1 MKLLAKQN
9 KAVYYLKDSDTTE
22 LLYGGAAGGGK
33 SALGC
38 LWLIESCQR
47 FEGSRWL
54 MGRSKLKTL
63 KETTLNTFFDLCSEL
78 GISDQYVYNGQTNT
92 ILWNNGSSIVLKDLF
107 LYPSDPNF
115 DSLGSLEICGGF
127 IDECNQ
133 IVYKAWQVSKSRMRY
148 KLLDYCDKCGS
159 QHKQNVLKT
168 EIIEGVEVI
177 TQWICDNNHTSNGL
191 KPMIFGTCNPAKN
204 WVYKKFYIADKN
216 ESLPSYRRFIQ
227 ALPTDNPHLPESY
240 LQSLRELD
248 EASKQRLYYGNWEFD
263 DDKATIISFNAIMDY
278 WNGKHV
284 ERNGKMYLTIDVAR
298 KGKDKTVFRVW
309 DGFVCIHR
317 EELSKSLVTEVAD
330 RAKELQAE
338 YKIKN
343 SNTVA
348 DEDGVGGGVVDILN
362 CQGFIN
368 NSKAKLKENYDNLK
382 SQCSIRMAKRIE
394 RGEVVEI
401 CKDQTVIDRVS
412 EEMEQVKYKDVDKD
426 GKQGIIPKD
435 KVKEMIGRSP
445 DDWDTIMMREIF
457 DIYGDFVMV

>member
-1 MKLLAKQN
+1 VKLLTKQN
-9 KAVYYLKDSDTTE
+9 KAVRYLKDSNTTE

-63 KETTLNTFFDLCSEL
+63 KETTLNTFFDLASQL

-92 ILWNNGSSIVLKDLF
+92 ILWNNGSSIILKDLF

-115 DSLGSLEICGGF
+115 DSLGSLEISGAF

-133 IVYKAWQVSKSRMRY
+133 IVYKAWQVVKSRIRY
-148 KLLDYCDKCGS
+148 RLDEF
-159 QHKQNVLKT
+159 N
-168 EIIEGVEVI
+168 IE
-177 TQWICDNNHTSNGL
+177 
-191 KPMIFGTCNPAKN
+191 PMMFGTCNPAKN

-284 ERNGKMYLTIDVAR
+284 EPNGKMYLTIDVAR

-317 EELSKSLVTEVAD
+317 EELAKSLVTEVAD
-330 RAKELQAE
+330 RAKELQTE

-394 RGEVVEI
+394 RGEVVEV